1 MNEREDIMSVE
12 IEKHQ
17 EESKV
22 VVFSLNNKE
31 YAIDVKHIVGIEK
44 MLHITRVPHVPN
56 YIKGVI
62 NLRGV
67 IIPIIDLRTRFGVEA
82 AIYNQNTRIII
93 VSLADKE
100 VGLIVDEAND
110 VMNIQVNQIES
121 QPDVIGTEKQNYITG
136 VVKQNNRL
144 LILLKLEKILNL
156 QEV

>member
-1 MNEREDIMSVE
+1 MTVEDKVL
-12 IEKHQ
+12 Q
-17 EESKV
+17 EQKV
-22 VVFSLNNKE
+22 VVFSLNEKE
-31 YAIDVKHIVGIEK
+31 YAIDVQHIVAIEN
-44 MLHITRVPHVPN
+44 MLHITRVPHVPKF
-56 YIKGVI
+56 IKGVI

-67 IIPIIDLRTRFGVEA
+67 IIPIIDLRIRFGVEEA
-82 AIYNQNTRIII
+82 NYNQNTRIII

-110 VMNIQVNQIES
+110 VMNIQIDEIES

-144 LILLKLEKILNL
+144 LILLKLDKILNL